1 MKELRRKFN
10 RWCFV
15 NRNKGIPNL
24 MLYICLGSGLVYL
37 MSLMNGGSVLYSLLA
52 FDKAKILQGQ
62 IWRLFTYVFTYQ
74 QGGNPI
80 LVIISLV
87 CYYSLARAMEQV
99 WGSLRFNLFYL
110 SGILLMDIFA
120 MICSPVSNGQMGTE
134 AEMYSYLFSS
144 FYSGRMAYYLNLT
157 LLIGYATMYPDAQF
171 LIFFVIPVRAWI
183 LGLLYLVLNVVI
195 ITFIL
200 RLFVDNWWLS
210 ILYSI
215 LAVFVTD
222 SIKRLFKAF
231 SFRVFSV
238 IKKAYLLGSIFV
250 HYTASCYRQHTDG
263 IFHIPAFSHNFHRL
277 ICNIL
282 GKICGTV
289 QFFLPLY
296 GMKIR
301 VFNCNLHYGTLY
313 AFSSHPY
320 GNTFTKMRNSAD
332 STSFSLYRRP

>member
-183 LGLLYLVLNVVI
+183 LGLLYLVLNVIELFNLMVPS
-195 ITFIL
+195 FLFPHCLFPLVGFGNYIL
-200 RLFVDNWWLS
+200 FFGKDVKN
-210 ILYSI
+210 
-215 LAVFVTD
+215 
-222 SIKRLFKAF
+222 
-231 SFRVFSV
+231 
-238 IKKAYLLGSIFV
+238 LL
-250 HYTASCYRQHTDG
+250 
-263 IFHIPAFSHNFHRL
+263 P
-277 ICNIL
+277 
-282 GKICGTV
+282 
-289 QFFLPLY
+289 
-296 GMKIR
+296 
-301 VFNCNLHYGTLY
+301 
-313 AFSSHPY
+313 
-320 GNTFTKMRNSAD
+320 
-332 STSFSLYRRP
+332 FSLRAKFMRKKPQAKRTGTIPFRPGEPKANYTHKCAVCGRTDVSNPELEFRYCSRCAGYHCYCQDHINHHSHVGENEN